1 MTDARAV
8 AASAADRVIDED
20 AAIALA
26 SLPDDVLSAILDA
39 LRTAAALVSDGTDT
53 TYRARVLYG
62 TAAARDGVS
71 DDEALAFAQEARQAA
86 VEAWIGS
93 RSGRAAVLAAIRHAE
108 RTRKVIGRGI
118 SPRTVP
124 TLERVTRAAVA
135 RRLAERDSPRA
146 AGDDEGPPGSSG
158 PDARKARGGT

>member
-39 LRTAAALVSDGTDT
+39 LRTAAA
-53 TYRARVLYG
+53 
-62 TAAARDGVS
+62 RDGVS

-93 RSGRAAVLAAIRHAE
+93 PSGRAAVLAAIRHAE
-108 RTRKVIGRGI
+108 RSRKVIGRGI
-118 SPRTVP
+118 SPRTVS

-135 RRLAERDSPRA
+135 RRLAERDSPRV
-146 AGDDEGPPGSSG
+146 AGDDEGSPGSPG
-158 PDARKARGGT
+158 PDARKAGGGA

>member
-39 LRTAAALVSDGTDT
+39 LR
-53 TYRARVLYG
+53 